1 MTTDLTQTEL
11 AISGATGAVGGRVA
25 SRMAGLDHAQRLIV
39 RDARSA
45 PDLLGAEVAE
55 GSYKDPEAIHEALSG
70 TRTFFMVS
78 AGESSDRVRR
88 HIAAVDA
95 AVEAGV
101 ERIVYLSFLGAASD
115 ATFTF
120 ARHHWQTEEH
130 VRSTGL
136 KYTFLRDS
144 AYLDYVPAL
153 AGTDGVIRGPAGEG
167 RVGAVA
173 RDDVAEVAVAV
184 LLGDGHDGRTY
195 EVTGPEA
202 ITLREAAEE
211 LSGQWASRQI
221 SSGDT
226 RRSVRFARLL
236 RCTRLGGRRVGHY
249 LHCDSEGGDGCGERY
264 GRRAHRPP
272 PDGAGRVLAKVPR
285 ELPTSAEHVD
295 PSEQSRS

>member
-1 MTTDLTQTEL
+1 MATDLTQTGL

-25 SRMAGLDHAQRLIV
+25 SRMAGLGHAQRLIV
-39 RDARSA
+39 RDASRA

-55 GSYKDPEAIHEALSG
+55 GSYEDPEAIHEALSG

-101 ERIVYLSFLGAASD
+101 ERIVYLSFLGAAPD

-195 EVTGPEA
+195 DVTGPEA
-202 ITLREAAEE
+202 ITLRWAAEE
-211 LSGQWASRQI
+211 LSRVS
-221 SSGDT
+221 
-226 RRSVRFARLL
+226 
-236 RCTRLGGRRVGHY
+236 GRRVIYHPETLEEAYASRASYGAPDWEVEGWVTTYTAIARGEMDVVSATVGELTGH
-249 LHCDSEGGDGCGERY
+249 
-264 GRRAHRPP
+264 PP
-272 PDGAGRVLAKVPR
+272 MGLVEFLQKYPESYRHL
-285 ELPTSAEHVD
+285 LSM
-295 PSEQSRS
+295 